1 MFVYN
6 WVDVEFRRRWTMTLS
21 ERQEKI
27 LSFVEA
33 FTRENE
39 YPPTIREIGEAVGIS
54 STSVVNYNLKILE
67 REGHI
72 TRDKTVS
79 RGLKLVDRSRSG
91 VRGAGSDVVS
101 IPLLGRI
108 AAGEPIPI
116 PDSDLPPFGY
126 ETIELTRSIIEKE
139 EGIYALQVRGN
150 SMIDALV
157 HDGDIVIMKH
167 QEEAENGELVAVWLK
182 DEKETTLKR
191 FYLEAG
197 QVRLQP
203 ANPTMKPIYVHPGNV
218 EIQGKVIVVIR
229 QLD

>member
-6 WVDVEFRRRWTMTLS
+6 RVDAALNRRWIMALS

-27 LSFVEA
+27 LSFVED

-39 YPPTIREIGEAVGIS
+39 YPPTIREIGAAVGIS
-54 STSVVNYNLKILE
+54 STSVVNYNLKVLE

-79 RGLKLVDRSRSG
+79 RGLKLVDRSRS
-91 VRGAGSDVVS
+91 RASRPRRDIIS

-116 PDSDLPPFGY
+116 PDSDLSPFGY

-150 SMIDALV
+150 SMIDALI
-157 HDGDIVIMKH
+157 HDGDIVVMKY
-167 QEEAENGELVAVWLK
+167 QEEAKNGELVAVWLK

-191 FYLEAG
+191 FYLERG

-203 ANPTMKPIYVHPGNV
+203 ANPTMEPIYVHPANV
-218 EIQGKVIVVIR
+218 QIQGKVIVVIR
-229 QLD
+229 QLA